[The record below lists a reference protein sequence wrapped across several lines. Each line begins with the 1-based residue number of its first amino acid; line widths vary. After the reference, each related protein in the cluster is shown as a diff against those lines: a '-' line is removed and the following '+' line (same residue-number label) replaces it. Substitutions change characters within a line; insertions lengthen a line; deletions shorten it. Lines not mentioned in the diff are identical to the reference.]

1 MQTHLAQFFVTQTH
15 LSRQPTR
22 LAPGARPNQDMTAL
36 RPRGLELVILEQQPG
51 EAASQGGPFGLGNFG
66 AGPFLLGKC
75 WAGEVRHGTPGG
87 GCAQSPLARLA
98 VRPRL
103 CRSCHVRLGP
113 WPISP
118 YRRRCRAAAVTK
130 GRVRPG
136 RRFWWGW
143 FPSTPPSARAGEG
156 SPGAHPRRNAPLRRG
171 TFFAPPVP
179 CLYLKPETL
188 AACLT

>member
-1 MQTHLAQFFVTQTH
+1 MLTPLNEIFREKSVIGDLTVYANPFGPVFRH
-15 LSRQPTR
+15 PD
-22 LAPGARPNQDMTAL
+22 APLPSTDKIGARPDQDMTAL

-136 RRFWWGW
+136 RRFWWG
-143 FPSTPPSARAGEG
+143 G
-156 SPGAHPRRNAPLRRG
+156 
-171 TFFAPPVP
+171 VP
-179 CLYLKPETL
+179 IDATIR
-188 AACLT
+188 TGW